1 MKKTIIKF
9 LLLLFILSCNN
20 NEDQNETEEQF
31 CGIYVG
37 NILLRTMTEI
47 EEFAQCNYS
56 EITGNLGIFD
66 GIIQSPITSL
76 SSLSSLKK
84 IGGDLSLNSLSVLT
98 TLNGLHNIES
108 VNYLSIN
115 YTNQLENLDKIDLL
129 QTKFIEMSNNI
140 SLKNINALD
149 MDSDEMGLIAIYN
162 HPVLENLQCFSNI
175 KFIRNNLTIS
185 NNNSL
190 IDLSGLDSLER
201 VGTYSGPNNTGPND
215 PTRALVIEDNRNL
228 LSVNGL
234 NNLREIKGD
243 IWIYNNFFLENIDGL
258 SNLLS
263 IYRNLYINENTYLN
277 NLDGLQNLSYLNGDI
292 QIASN
297 PLLRR
302 FCGLHTLFSTNGHN
316 GSYGVGGNYFN
327 PSAYQIQLAPPCN

>member
-1 MKKTIIKF
+1 MKKTILKF

-20 NEDQNETEEQF
+20 NDDQNETEEQS
-31 CGIYVG
+31 CGIYKG

-66 GIIQSPITSL
+66 GNIQRPITSL

-84 IGGDLSLNSLSVLT
+84 IGGKLSLNSLSVLT

-108 VNYLSIN
+108 VKFLTIN
-115 YTNQLENLDKIDLL
+115 STNQLENLDKIDLL
-129 QTKFIEMSNNI
+129 QTERIEMNNNI
-140 SLKNINALD
+140 SLKNINGLD
-149 MDSDEMGLIAIYN
+149 MDSDEMAKIAISN

-175 KFIRNNLTIS
+175 KFIRNYLSIS

-201 VGTYSGPNNTGPND
+201 IGIYSGTNSSGPNNPEKV
-215 PTRALVIEDNRNL
+215 LVIEDNRNL

-263 IYRNLYINENTYLN
+263 IYQNLNINLNTNLN
-277 NLDGLQNLSYLNGDI
+277 NLDGFQNLSYVNGDI
-292 QIASN
+292 QITSN

-302 FCGLHTLFSTNGHN
+302 FCGLHNLFSTNGHN
-316 GSYGVGGNYFN
+316 GSYVVAGNYFN
-327 PSAYQIQLAPPCN
+327 PSDYQIQLAPPCN